1 LADLRISDL
10 PPLAEEDL
18 QGFDLL
24 ALADLSASETKKIDT
39 KSFLE
44 GGLQLIDDG
53 TIQGAKLVPDSV
65 TATEIAPEAITA
77 SELADG
83 AVDTASIQDLAV
95 TNSKIAPGVDGA
107 KLIGDSVS
115 AAKISPA
122 AFDRGLDKATGLIGH
137 TNAIAAGSRSGIT
150 FDSQGHVTEHR
161 ALIGS
166 DLPPAK
172 EAELGGVQVPPT
184 SGLIVSIDGSLNHAN
199 NIAAGTRSGITY
211 DANGHVVSTV
221 PLAPEDLPLATDT
234 TFGAV
239 RVPNLPLQVIGGDL
253 SHVDSG
259 AAPGSYTKVE
269 IDQTGHV
276 ISATELVAD
285 DIPFLDA
292 SKITTGEFDS
302 ARIGLNSITA
312 YQLADYGIAQVNQ
325 SRPKPEFAG
334 QWWVNPV
341 DRSAYIWIGTV
352 DGPDSVQNGYWMN
365 LGYGSAVEQNARF
378 GGTYDAVNNVVES
391 MNSYGNLAGVI
402 VGQALPAPAQSNA
415 GLYLIVTQAGMGT
428 TPAPVEQLAIGDWIF
443 SLGTGSNWI
452 KIGVISGAGGLVSDE
467 DVAVVGPDFSV
478 PMPNVATQEE
488 ANELMWNYC
497 QVASGVLRGTVKP
510 SDEVLVDPVT
520 EEMSIGTLDEGEYL

>member
-1 LADLRISDL
+1 MDYRISEL

-18 QGFDLL
+18 QGLDLL
-24 ALADLSASETKKIDT
+24 ALADLSASETKKIDA

-44 GGLQLIDDG
+44 GGLQLIDYG
-53 TIQGAKLVPDSV
+53 TIHGAKLTPDSV
-65 TATEIAPEAITA
+65 TAKEIAPEAITA
-77 SELADG
+77 SELANQ

-95 TNSKIAPGVDGA
+95 TDSKIAPGVDGS
-107 KLIGDSVS
+107 KLVNDSVA

-122 AFDRGLDKATGLIGH
+122 ALDRGLDRTTGLIGH
-137 TNAIAAGSRSGIT
+137 TNAIFAGSRSGIS
-150 FDSQGHVTEHR
+150 FDGQGHVTAHR
-161 ALIGS
+161 ALIGG

-199 NIAAGTRSGITY
+199 SIAAGTRSGFTY
-211 DANGHVVSTV
+211 DANGHIVSTV

-253 SHVDSG
+253 SHADSG
-259 AAPGSYTKVE
+259 VATGSWTRVTV
-269 IDQTGHV
+269 DQTGHV
-276 ISATELVAD
+276 TAGAELVAD

-302 ARIGLNSITA
+302 ARIGYNSITA
-312 YQLADYGIAQVNQ
+312 YQLADYGIAQVGQ
-325 SRPKPEFAG
+325 TRPKPEFAG

-378 GGTYDAVNNVVES
+378 GGTYDATNNVVES
-391 MNSYGNLAGVI
+391 IGTYGNMAGVI
-402 VGQALPAPAQSNA
+402 AGNTLPTPSQANA
-415 GLYLIVTQAGMGT
+415 GLYLIVTQAGLGV
-428 TPAPVEQLAIGDWIF
+428 TPAPVESLVVGDWIF
-443 SLGTGSNWI
+443 SLGTGPNWI
-452 KIGVISGAGGLVSDE
+452 KVGVISGQAGSVRDE
-467 DVAVVGPDFSV
+467 DVLVEGDNFQPA
-478 PMPNVATQEE
+478 MLNVATQFA
-488 ANELMWNYC
+488 ANTLLWSYA
-497 QVASGVLRGTVKP
+497 QPASGVLRGTVMP
-510 SDEVLVDPVT
+510 SEEVLVDADGVMT
-520 EEMSIGTLDEGEYL
+520 VGSLDEGEF